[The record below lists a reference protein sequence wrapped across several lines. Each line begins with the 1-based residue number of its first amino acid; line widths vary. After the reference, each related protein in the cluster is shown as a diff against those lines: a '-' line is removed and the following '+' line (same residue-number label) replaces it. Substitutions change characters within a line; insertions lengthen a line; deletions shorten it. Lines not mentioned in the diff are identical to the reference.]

1 MSVKR
6 GQLQLQL
13 QLQYNNAPVAN
24 DDDLSVDEDAI
35 LSFTLQDVLG
45 NDTDLD
51 GDNLIPTLV
60 TNPSNGI
67 LAQQPDGSF
76 SYTPNTNFHGT
87 DSFTYRVN
95 DGTEDSNIATVNIL
109 VNPVNDI
116 PLAGNDTKDVDED
129 STVTVSFDDLLAND
143 IDVDGN
149 AKTIIAIDTNGTAGG
164 VTLNT
169 QNRTI
174 TYSADADKFDLLVS
188 GDTTVDSFK
197 YTLQGSSGETAI
209 ATVTISVRGIND
221 GINLLGT
228 VKADKLSGTSGED
241 RIKGDNGNDT
251 IDGGEGADNVF
262 GDNGDDILN
271 GGNSIDNLF
280 GGNGNDNLNGGNGND
295 WLAGE
300 RGNDSLTGGLGNDV
314 FLFAQGGGI
323 DTITNGIDKIQ
334 IAADTGITAFGQLKI
349 TGGTVNGVSYST
361 ITMGNGGQVT
371 LTGVS
376 TTQLDATD
384 FIFPV

>member
-1 MSVKR
+1 M
-6 GQLQLQL
+6 GQLHYVILQSQLIAG
-13 QLQYNNAPVAN
+13 YSDADN
-24 DDDLSVDEDAI
+24 DELSVIGLTINHGA
-35 LSFTLQDVLG
+35 LSVFDS
-45 NDTDLD
+45 
-51 GDNLIPTLV
+51 V
-60 TNPSNGI
+60 TNSWTFSPDLNYNGVVNLGYGI
-67 LAQQPDGSF
+67 SDGKGGEITGINRSF
-76 SYTPNTNFHGT
+76 VL
-87 DSFTYRVN
+87 D
-95 DGTEDSNIATVNIL
+95 
-109 VNPVNDI
+109 PVNDT
-116 PLAGNDTKDVDED
+116 PKAGDDKGDVFED
-129 STVTVSFDDLLAND
+129 ATVTVSFDYLMNND
-143 IDVDGN
+143 SDVDGTS
-149 AKTIIAIDTNGTAGG
+149 KTIIGIDTTGTAGS
-164 VTLNT
+164 VSIDTA
-169 QNRTI
+169 NRTI
-174 TYSADADKFDLLVS
+174 TYRADADEFDLLVS
-188 GDTTVDSFK
+188 GRSTIDYFK
-197 YTLQGSSGETAI
+197 YILKGSSGVETT
-209 ATVTISVRGIND
+209 ATVEISVFGVSD
-221 GINLLGT
+221 GNPNLLGT
-228 VKADKLSGTSGED
+228 IKSDNLSGTSGED

-280 GGNGNDNLNGGNGND
+280 GGNDNLNGGNGND

-323 DTITNGIDKIQ
+323 DTITDFTNGIDKIQ